1 MSKIESIQE
10 FYKEKHEWMPD
21 SLLNEIGHFNVFKL
35 DPYVGSKAR
44 PVPYKRREYFKITL
58 LVGNAEIH
66 YADKVIEV
74 QKQALV
80 FSNPQIP
87 YKWERIESIESGYFC
102 VFNLDFFREYG
113 NPNQYSVF
121 QPTGTHLFEL
131 SDEQVSKMKGVF
143 ERMFE
148 EIKSD
153 YVHKSDILR
162 TLVYELIHSALKM
175 QPNVN
180 TAKQQLN
187 ASGRISTLFMEL
199 LERQFPIDN
208 THQSLAL
215 RSASDFAQQLNVH
228 VNHLN
233 RAVKETTQKTTTQI
247 IAERILRESKVLLK
261 QSAWNVSEIAYA
273 LGFVEV
279 THFDNF
285 FKKHMDLS
293 PSKFRNT

>member
-1 MSKIESIQE
+1 
-10 FYKEKHEWMPD
+10 
-21 SLLNEIGHFNVFKL
+21 L
-35 DPYVGSKAR
+35 A
-44 PVPYKRREYFKITL
+44 
-58 LVGNAEIH
+58 NAEIH

-87 YKWERIESIESGYFC
+87 YKWERIEAIESGSFC

-121 QPTGTHLFEL
+121 QPTGTHLFDL
-131 SDEQVSKMKGVF
+131 SDEQVSKLKGVF
-143 ERMFE
+143 ERMFD

-233 RAVKETTQKTTTQI
+233 RAIKETTQKTTTQI
-247 IAERILRESKVLLK
+247 IGERILRESKVLLK

-273 LGFVEV
+273 LGFAEV